1 MSKRLKE
8 LGIMMMNSRDDRHF
22 DEARGL
28 DRVADEYWTNAGVKR
43 DGGFIAVVV
52 IAVIALLAIF

>member
-1 MSKRLKE
+1 
-8 LGIMMMNSRDDRHF
+8 MMMNSQNMRHF
-22 DEARGL
+22 DEDRGM